1 MFKVKRID
9 KKDDNSIYDVYSV
22 KSKFGRIFFLT
33 IINNKLKWIDS
44 AEVIPYTSSELP
56 QRRCRFLDTNQVV
69 FFQAIELIRNHNSS
83 DIDLNNFYIIYFSKN
98 GKWYSVPHNKCIIL
112 DE

>member
-1 MFKVKRID
+1 MFKVIRID

-33 IINNKLKWIDS
+33 IIDNKLKWIDS
-44 AEVIPYTSSELP
+44 AQVTPYVSSEQT
-56 QRRCRFLDTNQVV
+56 QRKCRFIDTNEVV
-69 FFQAIELIRNHNSS
+69 YFQAIEVVYNHYSTAMDS
-83 DIDLNNFYIIYFSKN
+83 TNFNVIYFSKN
-98 GKWYSVPHNKCIIL
+98 GKWYSVPHDKCIIL

>member
-22 KSKFGRIFFLT
+22 ESRFGRIFFLT
-33 IINNKLKWIDS
+33 IVNNKLKWIDS
-44 AEVIPYTSSELP
+44 AQVIPYSNDELL
-56 QRRCRFLDTNQVV
+56 QRRCRFIDTNQVV
-69 FFQAIELIRNHNSS
+69 FFQAIELIHNHYSTAMDS
-83 DIDLNNFYIIYFSKN
+83 TNFNVIYFSKN
-98 GKWYSVPHNKCIIL
+98 GKWYSVPHDKCIIL